1 MPLELN
7 EAKKVRS
14 GPSRPDDDAV
24 RAFLRDDPDWL
35 RGDPALLSE
44 LGLRLDAANIIDF
57 GPIALSKVSEAHRRE
72 SGERRRLE
80 AIAQANFAAQ
90 VQTHAAV
97 VDVLDASSLEDL
109 SRRVDTLA
117 RRRFGLAAGVI
128 ALEGGAAPGGWVALV
143 EGQVDLILGE
153 SPPARIGRIPTA
165 LGLFG
170 SEGPAIGSVAIAR
183 LDMWDPARAGVIA
196 FGASDPSAFSPD
208 MGAELVVFL
217 ARVVE
222 RTAERWPRP

>member
-7 EAKKVRS
+7 EAKKAHS
-14 GPSRPDDDAV
+14 GPARPDDDAI

-117 RRRFGLAAGVI
+117 RRRFGLARPRSRSCAARPI
-128 ALEGGAAPGGWVALV
+128 APPVPGSRRSRWKCFARGRPASSSGKSRSRSCATTAVAPPR
-143 EGQVDLILGE
+143 LG
-153 SPPARIGRIPTA
+153 R
-165 LGLFG
+165 FCG
-170 SEGPAIGSVAIAR
+170 S
-183 LDMWDPARAGVIA
+183 
-196 FGASDPSAFSPD
+196 
-208 MGAELVVFL
+208 
-217 ARVVE
+217 
-222 RTAERWPRP
+222 